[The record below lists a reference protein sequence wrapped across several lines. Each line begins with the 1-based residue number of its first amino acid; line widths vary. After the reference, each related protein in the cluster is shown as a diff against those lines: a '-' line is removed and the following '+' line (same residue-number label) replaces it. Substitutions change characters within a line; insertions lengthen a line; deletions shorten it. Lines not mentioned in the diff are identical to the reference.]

1 LVYQIKNTWGPNKL
15 FCVPKIKQIGT
26 LYISSTGAQF
36 EASPVETPSP
46 MEISLQDAQFTQM
59 RIDPKQIAQGMKAFI
74 NTNPTYKEIINN
86 PQFANSIGKTLKQYV
101 NV

>member
-1 LVYQIKNTWGPNKL
+1 
-15 FCVPKIKQIGT
+15 
-26 LYISSTGAQF
+26 
-36 EASPVETPSP
+36 
-46 MEISLQDAQFTQM
+46 M